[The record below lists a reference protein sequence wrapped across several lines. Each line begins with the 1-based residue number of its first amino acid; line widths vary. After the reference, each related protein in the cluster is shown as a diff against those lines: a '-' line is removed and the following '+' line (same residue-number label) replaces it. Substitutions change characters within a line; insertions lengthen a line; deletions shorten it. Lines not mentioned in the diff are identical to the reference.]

1 MSGADQDLKQLSF
14 KVFHHGQI
22 QPGQFINVGANA
34 AVGRHV
40 PIGRNRPDSG
50 SGFLECGNIIGKS
63 RWWCG

>member
-1 MSGADQDLKQLSF
+1 
-14 KVFHHGQI
+14 
-22 QPGQFINVGANA
+22 
-34 AVGRHV
+34 VGRHV